1 MCRKSPSLILP
12 FTKKSWVQHLNTILA
27 WWGGNLNKPIF
38 KSSNARGLCGEMMK
52 LFHWSSS
59 SSSWAF
65 TCVLDQYSVNVIF
78 CNFPGQPCS
87 GSTSAVTMLG
97 STITITLTVH
107 LMPGLI
113 ITTERYHQTECVLM
127 NGKFEVRLSLAFGS
141 MSASQQLP
149 ICPSPSPATVSW

>member
-1 MCRKSPSLILP
+1 MWGNDEAFSLINSLY
-12 FTKKSWVQHLNTILA
+12 
-27 WWGGNLNKPIF
+27 
-38 KSSNARGLCGEMMK
+38 
-52 LFHWSSS
+52 SSS
-59 SSSWAF
+59 SPSRAL
-65 TCVLDQYSVNVIF
+65 TYVLDQYSVNVIF

-97 STITITLTVH
+97 SIITITLTVH

-113 ITTERYHQTECVLM
+113 TTTERYHQTECVLM

-149 ICPSPSPATVSW
+149 IYPSPSPATVS

>member
-1 MCRKSPSLILP
+1 M
-12 FTKKSWVQHLNTILA
+12 
-27 WWGGNLNKPIF
+27 
-38 KSSNARGLCGEMMK
+38 SSY
-52 LFHWSSS
+52 LF
-59 SSSWAF
+59 F
-65 TCVLDQYSVNVIF
+65 LDQFSVSVIF

-149 ICPSPSPATVSW
+149 IYPSPSPATVT

>member
-1 MCRKSPSLILP
+1 M
-12 FTKKSWVQHLNTILA
+12 QHLNTILA
-27 WWGGNLNKPIF
+27 WRGGNLNKPIF
-38 KSSNARGLCGEMMK
+38 KSSNARGCVGKWWSFFIDQLIILQ
-52 LFHWSSS
+52 LFFFMSFYVCFRPVFSKCH
-59 SSSWAF
+59 
-65 TCVLDQYSVNVIF
+65 F

-97 STITITLTVH
+97 STITFTLTVH

-149 ICPSPSPATVSW
+149 IYPSPSPTTVSW